1 MFIPNSPKPPSGIA
15 NNEGALKWLCLPR
28 KLSIGCVPLL
38 LKGNRFFHVL
48 VSLANVPEDARLQAL
63 R

>member
-28 KLSIGCVPLL
+28 NQVSAAVTLL
-38 LKGNRFFHVL
+38 LKRNRFFHML
-48 VSLANVPEDARLQAL
+48 VSFADVPEDARLQAL